1 MKAVSANQGIRQRL
15 LRIGGTAV
23 LAATLA
29 GAMSAAWAQPGRG
42 GDRGPGERGPQQTQP
57 GEMGRRGDMQGMQ
70 GMQGMHDREQMR
82 RGMARELSPEEREQ
96 LRRDIRDH
104 GRDVYGDRDQRR
116 RNGPP
121 R

>member
-1 MKAVSANQGIRQRL
+1 MKAVSTNQGIRQRI
-15 LRIGGTAV
+15 LRIAGTVLLAV
-23 LAATLA
+23 TLT
-29 GAMSAAWAQPGRG
+29 GAMSAAWAQPGRNG
-42 GDRGPGERGPQQTQP
+42 DRRPGDRGPQQMQP
-57 GEMGRRGDMQGMQ
+57 GEMGRRGDMRDMRD
-70 GMQGMHDREQMR
+70 MRDREQMR
-82 RGMARELSPEEREQ
+82 GGMYRQMSPEEREQ